1 MNYDDLKKK
10 LSIKVIPN
18 QTPIV
23 KLVEE
28 EKLVEPVQPDTSSPE
43 THYNKNISSPKEEI
57 IGFKTAAHRMKEY
70 LMDKQE
76 SAEPKIEKETL
87 HNPVVSEKMFSAPF
101 SFKGKIGKK
110 EFRISFII
118 FFIFLFFL
126 TDLIQQPILYSLS
139 YSILLIFLFAQ
150 GAKRCQDLG
159 RPGWFQI
166 IPFYFYI
173 MLTSEAE
180 PAKNKNSNKPET
192 NTDKPN
198 LKSSNNK
205 FITFFFDVIFQLSPV
220 YVCIGFLLNGNIDNC
235 GYWILFF
242 VIAFIFFF
250 VRRNWNT
257 KKGYGWRWSSL
268 HYNSGIINA
277 HYKR

>member
-87 HNPVVSEKMFSAPF
+87 HNPVVSEKMFSATF
-101 SFKGKIGKK
+101 SFKGKT
-110 EFRISFII
+110 
-118 FFIFLFFL
+118 L
-126 TDLIQQPILYSLS
+126 
-139 YSILLIFLFAQ
+139 
-150 GAKRCQDLG
+150 
-159 RPGWFQI
+159 
-166 IPFYFYI
+166 
-173 MLTSEAE
+173 
-180 PAKNKNSNKPET
+180 
-192 NTDKPN
+192 
-198 LKSSNNK
+198 
-205 FITFFFDVIFQLSPV
+205 
-220 YVCIGFLLNGNIDNC
+220 
-235 GYWILFF
+235 
-242 VIAFIFFF
+242 
-250 VRRNWNT
+250 
-257 KKGYGWRWSSL
+257 
-268 HYNSGIINA
+268 
-277 HYKR
+277 